1 MLEET
6 RRNLADKAPQAIA
19 AFELLTEVL
28 GASVVTPSNAA
39 VRRAAGVVN
48 LKDAPI
54 VAAAIRARADYL
66 ATHDVKTLL
75 RYKDEV
81 LARLGVRLV
90 QPHEVLNLLRRG
102 H

>member
-1 MLEET
+1 MQQLSPPRDQRANYSYE
-6 RRNLADKAPQAIA
+6 RS
-19 AFELLTEVL
+19 V
-28 GASVVTPSNAA
+28 ASSIWHSA
-39 VRRAAGVVN
+39 RWCSR
-48 LKDAPI
+48 KDAPI

-66 ATHDVKTLL
+66 ATHDLKTLL